1 MMRDPVSLAR
11 CAEYLGVT
19 RGQVKAA
26 IEAGVVRHGLGEGRV
41 VPADVFKQLVELAVL
56 KACPC
61 CGCRVQEAP
70 PADEVPE

>member
-1 MMRDPVSLAR
+1 MKDPVSLNR

-41 VPADVFKQLVELAVL
+41 VPADVFQQFVELGTLTV
-56 KACPC
+56 CPC
-61 CGCRVQEAP
+61 CGYAVSKES
-70 PADEVPE
+70 